1 MSALKYW
8 LWLSAAEGVSCGAK
22 AALLKHYGDPERAFF
37 APNHEFRRIGGI
49 SDREAEILERR
60 DMSRCPIIEEEC
72 SYQNISIVTMNDS
85 AYPERLKNIY
95 SPPPVIYVKG
105 TIKSLDTFPYV
116 AVIGTRKASAYGLK
130 MGREIAWQICRCG
143 GGVVSLLTAGIDTQV
158 AKAALLAGGKCVG
171 VLGVPHELANDRLS
185 EDVIAHG
192 ALISEYPP
200 GTKPMR
206 SFFRER
212 NRIASGISLG
222 VVVVEA
228 PERSG
233 TRFFA
238 TDASEQG
245 KEIFAVPGNADS
257 ENSVGTN
264 ALIKEG
270 AKLVTN
276 GAEVMEE
283 FKALYPDIIKL
294 SRESCPEA
302 TEENEKYIKN
312 TQKQENI
319 NKTQEKTVDNEKSR
333 GYIDLREQLS
343 ALSEDQLKIITAIDK
358 KAVHIDDIIESTGLP
373 TAKVLAQLTFLEIK
387 GYVRREAGRRV
398 SLNIAKSEDM

>member
-8 LWLSAAEGVSCGAK
+8 LWLSAAQGVSCAAK
-22 AALLKHYGDPERAFF
+22 AALLDYYGEPERAFY
-37 APNHEFRRIGGI
+37 APNNEFKRIKGI
-49 SDREAEILERR
+49 SDRETQILERR
-60 DMSRCPIIEEEC
+60 DTERCSIIEEEC
-72 SYQNISIVTMNDS
+72 ACQNISIITLNDA
-85 AYPERLKNIY
+85 AYPKGLKNICA
-95 SPPPVIYVKG
+95 PPPVIYLKG
-105 TIKSLDTFPYV
+105 QLKSLDDFPYV
-116 AVIGTRKASAYGLK
+116 AVIGTRSASAYGLK

-143 GGVVSLLTAGIDTQV
+143 GGVISMLTAGIDSEA
-158 AKAALLAGGKCVG
+158 AKGALLAGGKCIG
-171 VLGVPHELANDRLS
+171 VLGVPHEFANDRLS
-185 EDVIAHG
+185 EDVAARG

-233 TRFFA
+233 TRLFA
-238 TDASEQG
+238 TEAAEQG
-245 KEIFAVPGNADS
+245 KEIFAIPGNADAA
-257 ENSVGTN
+257 NCVGTN

-283 FKALYPDIIKL
+283 FEALYPDIVKIN
-294 SRESCPEA
+294 REACPDMPEEA
-302 TEENEKYIKN
+302 KN
-312 TQKQENI
+312 TVKTPEKQEKKSKI
-319 NKTQEKTVDNEKSR
+319 QENTVDNKNGR

-343 ALSEDQLKIITAIDK
+343 TLSEEQLKIITAIDK
-358 KAVHIDDIIESTGLP
+358 NAVHIDDIIETTGLP

-387 GYVRREAGRRV
+387 GYVKREAGRRI
-398 SLNIAKSEDM
+398 SLNIAKK

>member
-8 LWLSAAEGVSCGAK
+8 LWLSGTEGVSCGAK
-22 AALLKHYGDPERAFF
+22 AALLKHYGEPERAFF
-37 APNHEFRRIGGI
+37 APNHEFKRISGI
-49 SDREAEILERR
+49 SEREAEIFEKR
-60 DMSRCPIIEEEC
+60 DMSRCAFIEDEC
-72 SYQNISIVTMNDS
+72 SYQDISVVTMNDS

-95 SPPPVIYVKG
+95 APPPVIYMKG
-105 TIKSLDTFPYV
+105 KIKSLDTFPYV

-130 MGREIAWQICRCG
+130 MGREIAWQICKCG
-143 GGVVSLLTAGIDTQV
+143 GGVVSLLTAGIDTQA
-158 AKAALLAGGKCVG
+158 AKGALLAGGKCIG
-171 VLGVPHELANDRLS
+171 VLGVPHELESDRLS
-185 EDVIAHG
+185 EDICAHG

-200 GTKPMR
+200 GTSPRR

-228 PERSG
+228 PEKSG
-233 TRFFA
+233 TRLFA
-238 TDASEQG
+238 NDASEQG

-283 FKALYPDIIKL
+283 FQPQYPEIIKI
-294 SRESCPEA
+294 SRETCPELQQ
-302 TEENEKYIKN
+302 EQENHIKKAE
-312 TQKQENI
+312 KQENI
-319 NKTQEKTVDNEKSR
+319 NKTQEKTVDNKISR

-343 ALSEDQLKIITAIDK
+343 SLSEDQLKIITTIDK
-358 KAVHIDDIIESTGLP
+358 NAVHIDDIIERTGLP
-373 TAKVLAQLTFLEIK
+373 AAKVLAQLTFLEIK
-387 GYVRREAGRRV
+387 GFVKREAGRRI
-398 SLNIAKSEDM
+398 SLNIAKK